1 MVVYRRGTVMDVYT
15 ASCDLVV
22 PQLSHVHSRLAASNV
37 QRNAAGLQILVLD
50 VDPDAEHGYD
60 RLLELEAT
68 VRSTALLLPMQ
79 ACVWSTHEVS
89 WLPKRRPWHS
99 RTSPDETDVN
109 FILFFPRLP
118 VTNHT
123 ILAPPLPAI

>member
-22 PQLSHVHSRLAASNV
+22 PQLSHVHSHLAASNV

-68 VRSTALLLPMQ
+68 STTFYHTTLYP
-79 ACVWSTHEVS
+79 CRPVS
-89 WLPKRRPWHS
+89 EARTKLVDFQSGGRDIREHPRTKRM
-99 RTSPDETDVN
+99 
-109 FILFFPRLP
+109 
-118 VTNHT
+118 
-123 ILAPPLPAI
+123 